1 MQTARKL
8 LARVI
13 RAELTPMQRIEAV
26 FHMTPHFAYPL
37 MVFLSVLLLPAL
49 ILMPAT
55 NPRTMLMI
63 DLPLVV
69 GTTGSLAAFY
79 SMAETAQGR
88 SSLDALRRL
97 PALLALGAGLAP
109 HLSKAVWEGL
119 HSMSGEFIRTPKKG
133 TLQGRYRAA
142 ADLPLVEIA
151 LCLISGASVI
161 ASLETGHWFAS
172 PFAML
177 FAFGYG
183 YVAFFVA
190 YEQLARRNAAR
201 TGEEEAGERLSGLPS
216 LLAGSGA
223 DPAVATPVAPLP
235 TGASEEAA

>member
-1 MQTARKL
+1 
-8 LARVI
+8 
-13 RAELTPMQRIEAV
+13 MQRLEAI
-26 FHMTPHFAYPL
+26 FHLTPHFAYPL

-55 NPRTMLMI
+55 NPRMMLLI
-63 DLPLVV
+63 DFPLVL

-79 SMAETAQGR
+79 MMAESAQGR
-88 SSLDALRRL
+88 TRLGALCQL

-119 HSMSGEFIRTPKKG
+119 HSMAGEFIRTPKKG

-142 ADLPLVEIA
+142 ADLPMTEIA
-151 LCLISGASVI
+151 LCLVSAASTMAAI
-161 ASLETGHWFAS
+161 KTGHWFAT

-177 FAFGYG
+177 FTSGYG

-190 YEQLARRNAAR
+190 SEQLARKSAQSAR
-201 TGEEEAGERLSGLPS
+201 AE
-216 LLAGSGA
+216 AGSG
-223 DPAVATPVAPLP
+223 
-235 TGASEEAA
+235 GAQAQTIGLAAAGESSPPPGSSEASTSPEAGLAA